1 VCRHAATCQT
11 CLLTAE
17 PLAHIKKGNAPK
29 SLNNTL
35 IASILQVYSERL
47 GRFTFRALSAASKTE
62 DAEERFQAVEE
73 GPEAAEKG
81 SQVDIDSVAVEDV
94 VAVQDVLHESPSA

>member
-1 VCRHAATCQT
+1 MCRHAATCQT

-35 IASILQVYSERL
+35 IASILQVYSEQL
-47 GRFTFRALSAASKTE
+47 GRFTFRALSGASKTE
-62 DAEERFQAVEE
+62 AAEERFQAAEE
-73 GPEAAEKG
+73 GPQAAEKG